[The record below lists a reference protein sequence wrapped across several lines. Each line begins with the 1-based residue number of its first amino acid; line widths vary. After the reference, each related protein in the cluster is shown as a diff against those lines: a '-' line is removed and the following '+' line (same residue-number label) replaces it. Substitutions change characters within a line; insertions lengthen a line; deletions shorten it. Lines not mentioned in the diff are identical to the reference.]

1 MNSPA
6 RRLTSLRM
14 AYVVLIQCLML
25 VPGCSGDSLDPTRQ
39 AERDR
44 MVDESIIP
52 RGVKDKAVLAAMRRI
67 PRHKFVPLS
76 YSAFAYDDA
85 PLPIGHGQT
94 ISQPSLVA
102 FMTEALSLQGARK
115 VLEVGTGSGYQ
126 AAVLAEIAPDVFTIE
141 IVEPLATQAAQT
153 LAELGYRNIHTRV
166 GDGYHGWPEEAPFD
180 AIIVTAA
187 SDHVPQPLLDQLA
200 VGGRLILPVGK
211 AFQEQE
217 LALYR
222 RTKDGYERTRLTL
235 VIFVPLI
242 HKDQSTKSS
251 TR

>member
-1 MNSPA
+1 M
-6 RRLTSLRM
+6 
-14 AYVVLIQCLML
+14 LIPFLIL
-25 VPGCSGDSLDPTRQ
+25 ISGCAGDSLDPTRQ

-44 MVDESIIP
+44 MVDRYIIP
-52 RGVKDKAVLAAMRRI
+52 HGIKDRAVLDAMRRV
-67 PRHKFVPLS
+67 PRHRFIPLP
-76 YSAFAYDDA
+76 YSASAYNDA
-85 PLPIGHGQT
+85 PLPIGQGQT

-102 FMTEALSLQGARK
+102 FMTEALSLQGAKK

-126 AAVLAEIAPDVFTIE
+126 AAVLAEIVPHVFTIE
-141 IVEPLATQAAQT
+141 IVEPLARQAAQT
-153 LAELGYRNIHTRV
+153 LDELGYRNIRTRV
-166 GDGYHGWPEEAPFD
+166 GDGYHGWPEESPFD

-187 SDHVPQPLLDQLA
+187 PDHVPQPLLDQLA

-222 RTKDGYERTRLTL
+222 KTKDGYERKRLEL

-242 HKDQSTKSS
+242 RSDQATPSRK
-251 TR
+251 R